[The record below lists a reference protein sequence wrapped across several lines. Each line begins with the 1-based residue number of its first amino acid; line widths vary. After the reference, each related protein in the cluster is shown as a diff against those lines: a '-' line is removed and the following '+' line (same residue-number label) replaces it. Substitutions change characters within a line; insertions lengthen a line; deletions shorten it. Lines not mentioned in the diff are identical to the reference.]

1 MWFIEKAGLKITIVG
16 SAWILAIGCALRCFV
31 PYTPHTKPWIFL
43 IHIGQMMNAAVGL
56 PVMIAPPRL
65 SSVWFPPSQRTFA
78 TAAMMTAETFG
89 IAISFISIPYLTRT
103 YDMHTMLY
111 VEAEIALFIAL
122 IASIHFPN
130 HPSTAPSQT
139 ASTERFNFK
148 DSLKSL
154 LTNRSFLM
162 LAISGGL
169 IQGAVGYVCIIM
181 LSLSFL
187 SFIIYVQRFFFRFEY
202 HFESKWRIYG

>member
-1 MWFIEKAGLKITIVG
+1 
-16 SAWILAIGCALRCFV
+16 
-31 PYTPHTKPWIFL
+31 
-43 IHIGQMMNAAVGL
+43 MNAAVGL

-78 TAAMMTAETFG
+78 TAVMMTAETVG

-130 HPSTAPSQT
+130 HPATAPSQT

-148 DSLKSL
+148 DSIKSL
-154 LTNRSFLM
+154 LTNRSFMM

-169 IQGAVGYVCIIM
+169 IQGAVGYM
-181 LSLSFL
+181 L
-187 SFIIYVQRFFFRFEY
+187 I
-202 HFESKWRIYG
+202 